1 MIEFN
6 TSTLQEAIAAV
17 LPVVAHKSPN
27 LVFQNILIEA
37 ADGHATFRASD
48 GDISAAYES
57 ECKPSKHEKML
68 LPAAKF
74 AAIVKE
80 APPGVLTLTEDNG
93 KVTVKYQG
101 GKSVLQTADPE
112 EFPDTPTFVGTADL
126 PSGEVLKALQR
137 CSPAMSQDAGTARY
151 ALAGMSFD
159 LRLPAISAT
168 DTKALATQSLSVKS
182 DSFAVLPEKAVNVL
196 RRTLEPGG
204 VVSMCLTEKSA
215 SFQCG
220 ALTLFCRCLEGR
232 FPNIAAV
239 LSPTAEY
246 DKSFTILA
254 GPLLKAI
261 RQVAVTTAETSLGC
275 DMTISGGV
283 LRLATQAADV
293 GKSEVEVPID
303 WQGEFKATF
312 SSRYLAELVATVPQ
326 ESTLLVKVNDEE
338 TPLRI
343 DVDGTTFLV
352 MPMTLDK

>member
-17 LPVVAHKSPN
+17 LPVVAHKSPK

-37 ADGHATFRASD
+37 VDDHATFRASD
-48 GDISAAYES
+48 GDISAAYEA

-68 LPAAKF
+68 LPAARF

-80 APPGVLTLTEDNG
+80 APPGTLTLTEDNG

-101 GKSVLQTADPE
+101 GKSVLQTANPD
-112 EFPDTPTFVGTADL
+112 EFPYPPTFVGTAEL
-126 PSGEVLKALQR
+126 PSGEVLKGLQR
-137 CSPAMSQDAGTARY
+137 TSPATSDSSDKRY
-151 ALAGMSFD
+151 TLGGVSFD
-159 LRLPAISAT
+159 LRIPAISAT
-168 DTKALATQSLSVKS
+168 DSSALATHKLSATS
-182 DSFAVLPEKAVNVL
+182 DSFSLLPEKAVNVL
-196 RRTLEPGG
+196 RRTLQPGG
-204 VVSMCLTEKSA
+204 VVSVCLSEKSA
-215 SFQCG
+215 SFQSG
-220 ALTLFCRCLEGR
+220 PLTLFCRCLEGR
-232 FPNIAAV
+232 FPDISRV
-239 LSPTAEY
+239 LMPSEKFT
-246 DKSFTILA
+246 KSFTILA

-275 DMTISGGV
+275 DLTISKGV

-326 ESTLLVKVNDEE
+326 ESSLSVKVNDGD

-352 MPMTLDK
+352 MPMSLDR